1 MIVCM
6 CDSERAC
13 MIECMIVC
21 MCDKFN
27 FQKNLSPIIAL
38 AGLRSAYPRAVT
50 ALHDRHAHRT
60 SRGRLRRSPY
70 GADLLHAAGF
80 ATLVHSHWEPP
91 SFNNAHR
98 LRVWLTHGS

>member
-13 MIECMIVC
+13 MVVCMIVCMTVC

-27 FQKNLSPIIAL
+27 VQKTDHPLSLWPASIQRIRVPSRFCMIGMPIAPL
-38 AGLRSAYPRAVT
+38 VEGFV
-50 ALHDRHAHRT
+50 
-60 SRGRLRRSPY
+60 
-70 GADLLHAAGF
+70 AGF

-98 LRVWLTHGS
+98 LRAGLIHGS